1 MRAYMAECLGT
12 FVLVFGGCGSAVL
25 AADHIGYAGVAA
37 AFGLSLLAMVYTV
50 GPISGCHLNPAVTLG
65 LVLSG
70 KFDAKRAPGYMAAQ
84 VLGGILAGAVLLI
97 VANGTGHFDPVVS
110 GFATNG
116 YGDRSPG
123 GYGLLSCFVIELVM
137 TALLVLVILGATDIT
152 APVGF
157 AGIAI
162 GLALTLIHLVSIP
175 VTNTSVN
182 PARSIGP
189 ALFAGTG
196 ALSQLW
202 LFIVAP
208 ALGAIAAAALYR
220 LLRPVMPEAQ
230 ISARVAVQALPTEQK
245 QRIDAALKP
254 PTPLDVV
261 PPRDAVP

>member
-1 MRAYMAECLGT
+1 MRRYAAECLGT

-37 AFGLSLLAMVYTV
+37 AFGLSLLAMVYAI

-70 KFDAKRAPGYMAAQ
+70 KFDPRKAPGYMIAQ
-84 VLGGILAGAVLLI
+84 VLGGILAAALLLL
-97 VANGTGHFDPVVS
+97 VAKGTGHFDPVVT

-123 GYGLLSCFVIELVM
+123 HYGLLACFVIEVVM
-137 TALLVLVILGATDIT
+137 TALLVITILGATDIT

-162 GLALTLIHLVSIP
+162 GLVLTLIHLVSIP

-189 ALFAGTG
+189 ALFAGSDAFG
-196 ALSQLW
+196 QLW

-208 ALGAIAAAALYR
+208 LIGGALAALIYTM
-220 LLRPVMPEAQ
+220 LRAVEPGAQ
-230 ISARVAVQALPTEQK
+230 ISTRVAVQALPTEQE
-245 QRIDAALKP
+245 QR
-254 PTPLDVV
+254 LDKAIVTKV
-261 PPRDAVP
+261 AP

>member
-1 MRAYMAECLGT
+1 MKSYAAECLGT

-37 AFGLSLLAMVYTV
+37 GFGLSLLAMIYTI

-65 LVLSG
+65 LVMSG
-70 KFDAKRAPGYMAAQ
+70 KFDPRRAPGYMIAQ
-84 VLGGILAGAVLLI
+84 VVGGILAAAVLLL
-97 VANGTGHFDPVVS
+97 VASGTGHFDPVAS

-123 GYGLLSCFVIELVM
+123 HYGLLSCFVIEIVM
-137 TALLVLVILGATDIT
+137 TALLVLTILGATDIK

-162 GLALTLIHLVSIP
+162 GLVLTLIHLVSIP

-189 ALFAGTG
+189 ALFAGSG
-196 ALSQLW
+196 AFEQLW

-208 ALGAIAAAALYR
+208 LIGGALAAFLYAAI
-220 LLRPVMPEAQ
+220 RPVDPDAQ
-230 ISARVAVQALPTEQK
+230 ITMRAATQALPAEQ
-245 QRIDAALKP
+245 AARLDVAVGTP
-254 PTPLDVV
+254 PISPTP
-261 PPRDAVP
+261 